1 MPLTKVSYS
10 MIAGA
15 YVNVLDFG
23 ASGDGIT
30 DDTAA
35 IQAAFDHAKD
45 NDNST
50 VFLPAGE
57 YVVSSPLIVEADTAG
72 FKGTVNIIGVGADA
86 SIIKSSVDTG
96 AVIDYT
102 QSANLR
108 FHRQVQIQNMCIR
121 QYVAGTDAHGIR
133 MTGAIQVTISGCLF
147 EDLDGDGV
155 HLANVV
161 GDPDFI
167 VEVRILGNE
176 FRTCGGFGIGGS
188 STITGYAGHS
198 FRGNRIT
205 DCNGGMLIGA
215 YGGEVVLNT
224 IANTL
229 AGTTNPDIEII
240 YTGLTANRWIVSQ
253 NWFEKGRVGAFLIE
267 GAVNCLFDRNYITYN
282 DANSGS
288 YGFKLSGVASK
299 RDCVFSNNTFVIDPA
314 ITFVAFEDDAN
325 TSACKLVNN
334 LFQNFAG
341 VGHTRYDLDQGTG
354 WSIEE
359 FGLQRLSEKQ
369 NIVFS
374 TNTGGTYTPNLL
386 AGTVHRPVFTT
397 TASIAIGNPTAFA
410 TAGTTIDLLIGNQTG
425 SAVTPT
431 YGTSWFAQSIP
442 SIPNGSFATARFIY
456 DGNSNVFRQIGA
468 WSI

>member
-1 MPLTKVSYS
+1 MALTKAHNR

-23 ASGDGIT
+23 ATGDGTT

-35 IQAAFDHAKD
+35 IQAAFDYAKD

-57 YVVSSPLIVEADTAG
+57 YLVSSPLIVEADTAG

-86 SIIKSSVDTG
+86 SIIKSSVSTG

-102 QSANLR
+102 QSASLR
-108 FHRQVQIQNMCIR
+108 FHRQIQIENLCIR
-121 QYVAGTDAHGIR
+121 QSVAGTDAHGIR

-147 EDLDGDGV
+147 DTLDGDGV

-167 VEVRILGNE
+167 VEVRIWGNE
-176 FRTCGGFGIGGS
+176 FRTCGGYGIGGS

-198 FRGNRIT
+198 FQRNRIT

-215 YGGEVVLNT
+215 YGGEVLLNT
-224 IANTL
+224 VANTL
-229 AGTTNPDIEII
+229 AGTTNPDIKIV
-240 YTGLTANRWIVSQ
+240 YSGLTANRWVIRQ

-267 GAVNCLFDRNYITYN
+267 GAINCLFDRNYIAYN

-325 TSACKLVNN
+325 TNTCKIVNN
-334 LFQNFAG
+334 RYQAFAG
-341 VGHTRYDLDQGTG
+341 GSHTKYDLDQGSG
-354 WSIEE
+354 WSIEDLG
-359 FGLQRLSEKQ
+359 FKLLSEKQ
-369 NIVFS
+369 GIVNS
-374 TNTGGTYTPNLL
+374 TNTGGTYTPDLL

-397 TASIAIGNPTAFA
+397 TASIAIGNPTAYA
-410 TAGTTIDLLIGNQTG
+410 TAGTMIDLLIGNQTG
-425 SAVTPT
+425 SPVTPT
-431 YGTSWFAQSIP
+431 FGTSWFAQSIP
-442 SIPNGSFATARFIY
+442 SIPNGGWATARFIY
-456 DGNSNVFRQIGA
+456 DGTSNVFRQIGG